1 MDSEN
6 LIYIFFIIVSII
18 ASISK
23 GIKKSKSKKA
33 ITQQAKSVDYPIK
46 TTTATENNAPNNWY
60 ENAKETIQ
68 NYESEFEDLFIDNKQ
83 EKIEAEEKKQ
93 KEILEQKQKDLEKIK
108 ERTKRYNEI
117 KKGETV
123 EEEKKIGFEF
133 DPVKAVIYTEI
144 LKRPEW

>member
-33 ITQQAKSVDYPIK
+33 ITQQAKSVDYPIE

-60 ENAKETIQ
+60 EKTKETI
-68 NYESEFEDLFIDNKQ
+68 NSYESEFEDLFIDNEQ

-93 KEILEQKQKDLEKIK
+93 KEILEQKQKDLERIK
-108 ERTKRYNEI
+108 KRTEHLKKSLFSTYETNNTKRC
-117 KKGETV
+117 
-123 EEEKKIGFEF
+123 
-133 DPVKAVIYTEI
+133 I
-144 LKRPEW
+144 LIQSV